1 MRALAARWSVR
12 VSHSHAPVILPDGC
26 RDLIC
31 RERPGRAPDW
41 FVSPLQTAPKCS
53 QALAGDRL
61 TGFRLHAGADIAAGL
76 PERLAGIDP
85 NSNAARMLLDENTR
99 LDPNLHEALAC
110 LATSDS
116 VVKAARDLG
125 VGMRSLQRLITGRT
139 EQSPVFWR
147 QLARV
152 RQAGRLLGQS
162 SLADIALASGF
173 ADQAHMSRAFQRFF
187 ATSPRSFQAN
197 TALRDQVFSQA
208 FA

>member
-1 MRALAARWSVR
+1 MHTLAARWSVGM
-12 VSHSHAPVILPDGC
+12 SHSHASVILPDGC

-41 FVSPLQTAPKCS
+41 FVSPLQTAPKRA
-53 QALAGDRL
+53 QTLAGDRL

-76 PERLAGIDP
+76 PEHLAGLDP
-85 NSNAARMLLDENTR
+85 NGDTARTLLAENTR

-110 LATSDS
+110 LATRDS
-116 VVKAARDLG
+116 VAKAARDLG
-125 VGMRSLQRLITGRT
+125 VGMRSLQRLIRRRTG
-139 EQSPVFWR
+139 QSPVFWR

-162 SLADIALASGF
+162 SLADIALDAGF

-187 ATSPRSFQAN
+187 GVSPRGFLAN
-197 TALRDQVFSQA
+197 SALLDQVFSPA